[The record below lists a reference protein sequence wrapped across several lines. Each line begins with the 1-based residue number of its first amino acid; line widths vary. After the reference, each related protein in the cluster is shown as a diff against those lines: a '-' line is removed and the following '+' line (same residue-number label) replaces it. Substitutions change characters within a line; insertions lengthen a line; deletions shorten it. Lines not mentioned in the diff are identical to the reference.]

1 MMELKPGTPLLGG
14 RYIIKCKLAQGGFGI
29 TYLAEQVALKREV
42 AVKEFFM
49 KESCVRDDV
58 TGKVTVPS
66 TGSAVQVGRYHTK
79 FLKEAQ
85 ILSSLNHP
93 NIIQIID
100 VFEEMGTAYYVMP
113 YMPNGS
119 LRDVVNKRGR
129 LSEKEALKYI
139 GQIAQALNYIHK
151 QKHLCHFDVKPG
163 NILLDSYNNA
173 VLIDFGISKNYD
185 SDGNETSSTPV
196 GKSAGFAPLEQ
207 YQEMVNE
214 FSPASDVYAL
224 GATLYYL
231 VMGKVPPTAISLSQG
246 EKLTF
251 DNRVSQGTRH
261 LIEEAMKLSS
271 RQRPQSV
278 DTFLTDSSSSSEQ
291 TRLESEKTQF
301 KPSAKEVKTVHKPK
315 KESPIEKPNKKKSI
329 SPGIIAAIIIAALAG
344 VLLVLQPWNTSTAVP
359 AVMEDYSDSLR
370 VSPVYTAKYAFECL
384 KNGDEEGFKSC
395 LIEYDAELSNKM
407 LDSTVYNEVMSSID
421 YAYSQYV
428 GDLLTGSS
436 TLEIDYA
443 AYHDYLDRS
452 DQIIQDNREDY
463 ESNGYNFQLVVFEA
477 HFIRMDGKELTANLY
492 FTKNSRDEWKMSS
505 PFLMTEEAAPVEEEK
520 EYEDSCAAVPDSAVQ
535 LAAD

>member
-1 MMELKPGTPLLGG
+1 MMELKAGTPLLGG

-49 KESCVRDDV
+49 KETCVRDDV

-66 TGSAVQVGRYHTK
+66 TGSAVQVGRYHAK

-100 VFEEMGTAYYVMP
+100 VFEERGTAYYVMP

-207 YQEMVNE
+207 YQEMVDE

-251 DNRVSQGTRH
+251 DNRVSQGTRR

-278 DTFLTDSSSSSEQ
+278 DMFLPSNPSSSEETVLAGGKHGGKTYPREKPGPDIPSKLKQ
-291 TRLESEKTQF
+291 DAPTAKSENKGLLKAFLVLMGLVLLAVSYFVFNQGREKTVE
-301 KPSAKEVKTVHKPK
+301 PDEM
-315 KESPIEKPNKKKSI
+315 PIEYNDSSNWTEDDI
-329 SPGIIAAIIIAALAG
+329 YEEAAEVID
-344 VLLVLQPWNTSTAVP
+344 STAV
-359 AVMEDYSDSLR
+359 D
-370 VSPVYTAKYAFECL
+370 
-384 KNGDEEGFKSC
+384 
-395 LIEYDAELSNKM
+395 IEYD
-407 LDSTVYNEVMSSID
+407 STYI
-421 YAYSQYV
+421 
-428 GDLLTGSS
+428 
-436 TLEIDYA
+436 
-443 AYHDYLDRS
+443 
-452 DQIIQDNREDY
+452 
-463 ESNGYNFQLVVFEA
+463 
-477 HFIRMDGKELTANLY
+477 
-492 FTKNSRDEWKMSS
+492 
-505 PFLMTEEAAPVEEEK
+505 P
-520 EYEDSCAAVPDSAVQ
+520 
-535 LAAD
+535 AD

>member
-1 MMELKPGTPLLGG
+1 MMELKAGTPLLGG

-66 TGSAVQVGRYHTK
+66 TGSAVQVERYHAK

-100 VFEEMGTAYYVMP
+100 VFEERGTAYYVMP

-129 LSEKEALKYI
+129 LSEKEALTYI

-278 DTFLTDSSSSSEQ
+278 DMFLPSNPSSSEETVLAGGKHGGKTYPREKPGPDIPSKLKQ
-291 TRLESEKTQF
+291 DAPTAKSENKGLLKAFLVLIGLVLLAVSYFVFNQGREKTVE
-301 KPSAKEVKTVHKPK
+301 PDEM
-315 KESPIEKPNKKKSI
+315 PIEYNDSSNWTEDDI
-329 SPGIIAAIIIAALAG
+329 YEEAAEVID
-344 VLLVLQPWNTSTAVP
+344 STAV
-359 AVMEDYSDSLR
+359 D
-370 VSPVYTAKYAFECL
+370 
-384 KNGDEEGFKSC
+384 
-395 LIEYDAELSNKM
+395 IEYD
-407 LDSTVYNEVMSSID
+407 STYI
-421 YAYSQYV
+421 
-428 GDLLTGSS
+428 
-436 TLEIDYA
+436 
-443 AYHDYLDRS
+443 
-452 DQIIQDNREDY
+452 
-463 ESNGYNFQLVVFEA
+463 
-477 HFIRMDGKELTANLY
+477 
-492 FTKNSRDEWKMSS
+492 
-505 PFLMTEEAAPVEEEK
+505 
-520 EYEDSCAAVPDSAVQ
+520 SA
-535 LAAD
+535 D

>member
-1 MMELKPGTPLLGG
+1 MMELKAGTPLLGG

-58 TGKVTVPS
+58 TGMVTVPS
-66 TGSAVQVGRYHTK
+66 TGSAVQVGRYHAK

-100 VFEEMGTAYYVMP
+100 VFEERGTAYYVMP

-119 LRDVVNKRGR
+119 LRDVVNERGR
-129 LSEKEALKYI
+129 LSEKEALTYI

-224 GATLYYL
+224 GATLSYL

-278 DTFLTDSSSSSEQ
+278 DMFLPSNPSSSEETVLAGGKHGGKTYPREKPGPDIPSKLKQ
-291 TRLESEKTQF
+291 DAPTAKSENKGLLKAFLVLIGLVLLAVSYFVFNQGREKTVE
-301 KPSAKEVKTVHKPK
+301 PDEM
-315 KESPIEKPNKKKSI
+315 PIEYNDSSNWTEDDI
-329 SPGIIAAIIIAALAG
+329 YEEAAEVDSAAVG
-344 VLLVLQPWNTSTAVP
+344 
-359 AVMEDYSDSLR
+359 
-370 VSPVYTAKYAFECL
+370 
-384 KNGDEEGFKSC
+384 
-395 LIEYDAELSNKM
+395 IEYD
-407 LDSTVYNEVMSSID
+407 STYI
-421 YAYSQYV
+421 
-428 GDLLTGSS
+428 
-436 TLEIDYA
+436 
-443 AYHDYLDRS
+443 
-452 DQIIQDNREDY
+452 
-463 ESNGYNFQLVVFEA
+463 
-477 HFIRMDGKELTANLY
+477 
-492 FTKNSRDEWKMSS
+492 
-505 PFLMTEEAAPVEEEK
+505 PV
-520 EYEDSCAAVPDSAVQ
+520 D
-535 LAAD
+535 